1 MFEEEVLA
9 LAKLRNRQAQ
19 LKDEVDK
26 LRQEWEKANA
36 NILSEYALTKEI
48 ATATEATLR
57 ATIVSHFE
65 RTGNKKPHPRLG
77 IRETVKVL
85 YDKDEVT
92 DYARLNAHDL
102 LVLDKKKLERYVK
115 ALAGDSLI
123 LGGTLGELIE
133 FVKEPIATIAKKL
146 ED

>member
-1 MFEEEVLA
+1 MFEEEVFELA
-9 LAKLRNRQAQ
+9 RLRKRQAE

-26 LRQEWEKANA
+26 LRREWEEANA
-36 NILSEYALTKEI
+36 DILNEYALTREI
-48 ATATEATLR
+48 AGATEATLR

-65 RTGNKKPHPRLG
+65 RTGDKKPHPRLG
-77 IRETVKVL
+77 IRETIKVL

-92 DYARLNAHDL
+92 DYARLNAQDL
-102 LVLDKKKLERYVK
+102 LVLDKKKLERYAK
-115 ALAGDSLI
+115 ALAGPSLI

-133 FVKEPIATIAKKL
+133 FVKEPTATIAKKL